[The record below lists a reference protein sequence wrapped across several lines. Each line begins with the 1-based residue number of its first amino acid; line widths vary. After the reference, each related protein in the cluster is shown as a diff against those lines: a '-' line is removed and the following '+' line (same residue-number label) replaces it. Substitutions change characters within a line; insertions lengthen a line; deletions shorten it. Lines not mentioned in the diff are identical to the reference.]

1 MKISVVGGGNG
12 GCFTALY
19 LAWHRKDI
27 EVELIYNPE
36 VLPERVGQ
44 ATLLDPPKLLWA
56 ALGFDWYHNPIHA
69 TMKSGILYEGWGQV
83 NEEVFHPFPPQ
94 SMAMHYCPWEMQASV
109 LKSGHF
115 KVTHGEVD
123 PKDVDAD
130 YVFDCRGKPDDFS
143 EYEDLINPVN
153 ACVLGKPKWN
163 TSRNPWSRHVATPDG
178 WTFVIPTRY
187 KSPSHD
193 FCVGYCYNS
202 DITQQEV
209 AEHNFLEKF
218 DVDVTKHVKF
228 RNYVAK
234 NPMLDDRIILN
245 GNRLFFLEPLES
257 SSTQTYIQ
265 WADYIMKN
273 ILTKE
278 VSSSDASNEC
288 RKYVRE
294 LQNFVLWHYQCG
306 SKYNTPFWDYA
317 TSLTFKDQEFDRMLY
332 ESRSYDKYGIIPKS
346 FGGHSMEVEDCFYGQ
361 WTPYSFK
368 VWDQGMKTKL
378 TDKSSLV

>member
-44 ATLLDPPKLLWA
+44 ATLLDPPKLLWS

-69 TMKSGILYEGWGQV
+69 TFKSGILYEGWGQV
-83 NEEVFHPFPPQ
+83 NQEVFHPFPPQ
-94 SMAMHYCPWEMQASV
+94 SMAMHYCPWEMQAAIMQ
-109 LKSGHF
+109 SGHF
-115 KVTHGEVD
+115 NVVHDVVD

-143 EYEDLINPVN
+143 DYEELINPIN

-178 WTFVIPTRY
+178 WTFIIPTRY

-209 AEHNFLEKF
+209 AEYNFLEKF

-228 RNYVAK
+228 KNYVAK
-234 NPMLDDRIILN
+234 NPIVDDRIILN

-257 SSTQTYIQ
+257 SSTQTYIM
-265 WADYIMKN
+265 WADYIMKHV
-273 ILTKE
+273 LTKE
-278 VSSSDASNEC
+278 VSFSQASKEC
-288 RKYVRE
+288 RRYVE
-294 LQNFVLWHYQCG
+294 ETQNFVLWHYQYG

-317 TSLTFKDQEFDRMLY
+317 KTLTFKDQEFDRLLY

-346 FGGHSMEVEDCFYGQ
+346 FGGRSMEVEDCFYAQ

-368 VWDQGMKTKL
+368 VWDQGMTTEL

>member
-27 EVELIYNPE
+27 EVELIYNSE
-36 VLPERVGQ
+36 ILPERVGQ

-69 TMKSGILYEGWGQV
+69 TFKSGILYQGWGQV

-94 SMAMHYCPWEMQASV
+94 SMAMHYCPWEMQASI
-109 LKSGHF
+109 LQSGHF
-115 KVTHGEVD
+115 KVTHGDVD

-143 EYEDLINPVN
+143 EYEDLINPIN

-163 TSRNPWSRHVATPDG
+163 TSRNSWSRHVATPDG

-209 AEHNFLEKF
+209 AEYNFLEKF

-228 RNYVAK
+228 KNYVAK
-234 NPMLDDRIILN
+234 NPIVDDRIILN

-257 SSTQTYIQ
+257 SSTQTYIM

-273 ILTKE
+273 ILTNEDSITNASKE
-278 VSSSDASNEC
+278 CKRYIE
-288 RKYVRE
+288 KT
-294 LQNFVLWHYQCG
+294 QNFVLWHYQCG

-317 TSLTFKDQEFDRMLY
+317 KSLSFKDDEFDSMLY
-332 ESRSYDKYGIIPKS
+332 ESRSYDGHGIIPKCY
-346 FGGHSMEVEDCFYGQ
+346 GGHAGNDDFYGQ
-361 WTPYSFK
+361 WSPYSFK
-368 VWDQGMKTKL
+368 VWDQGMTKQL

>member
-1 MKISVVGGGNG
+1 MKISIVGGGNG

-36 VLPERVGQ
+36 ILPERVGQ

-115 KVTHGEVD
+115 KVTHGDVD

-143 EYEDLINPVN
+143 EYDELVNPIN

-163 TSRNPWSRHVATPDG
+163 TSRNSWSRHVATPDG

-209 AEHNFLEKF
+209 AEYNFLEKF

-228 RNYVAK
+228 KNYVAK
-234 NPMLDDRIILN
+234 NPIVNDRIILN

-257 SSTQTYIQ
+257 SSTQTYIM
-265 WADYIMKN
+265 WVDYIMKN
-273 ILTKE
+273 ILTNEDSVSNASKE
-278 VSSSDASNEC
+278 CKRYIE
-288 RKYVRE
+288 KT
-294 LQNFVLWHYQCG
+294 QNFVLWHYQCG
-306 SKYNTPFWDYA
+306 SKYNTSFWEYA
-317 TSLTFKDQEFDRMLY
+317 KSLSFKDDEFDSMLY
-332 ESRSYDKYGIIPKS
+332 ESKSYDKHGIIPKGY
-346 FGGHSMEVEDCFYGQ
+346 GGHAGNDDFYGQ
-361 WTPYSFK
+361 WSPYSFK
-368 VWDQGMKTKL
+368 VWDQGMTKQL

>member
-1 MKISVVGGGNG
+1 MKMSIVGGGNG

-44 ATLLDPPKLLWA
+44 ATLLNPPTLLWA
-56 ALGFDWYHNPIHA
+56 ATGFDWYHNPIHA

-94 SMAMHYCPWEMQASV
+94 SMAMHYCPWEMQASI
-109 LKSGHF
+109 LQSGHF
-115 KVTHGEVD
+115 NVVHGDVD

-143 EYEDLINPVN
+143 EYEDLINPIN

-163 TSRNPWSRHVATPDG
+163 TSRNSWSRHVATPDG

-209 AEHNFLEKF
+209 AEYNFLERF

-228 RNYVAK
+228 KNYVAK
-234 NPMLDDRIILN
+234 NPIVDDRIILN

-257 SSTQTYIQ
+257 SSTQTYIM

-273 ILTKE
+273 ILTNEDSITNASKE
-278 VSSSDASNEC
+278 CKRYIE
-288 RKYVRE
+288 KT
-294 LQNFVLWHYQCG
+294 QNFVLWHYQCG

-317 TSLTFKDQEFDRMLY
+317 KSLSFKDDEFDSMLY
-332 ESRSYDKYGIIPKS
+332 ESKSYDKYGIIPKGY
-346 FGGHSMEVEDCFYGQ
+346 GGHAGNDDFYGQ
-361 WTPYSFK
+361 WSPYSFK
-368 VWDQGMKTKL
+368 VWDQGMTKQL

>member
-44 ATLLDPPKLLWA
+44 ATLLDPPKLLWS

-69 TMKSGILYEGWGQV
+69 TFKSGILYEGWGQV

-94 SMAMHYCPWEMQASV
+94 SMAMHYCPWEMQASI
-109 LKSGHF
+109 LQSGHF
-115 KVTHGEVD
+115 KVTHGDVD

-143 EYEDLINPVN
+143 EYDELINPIN

-163 TSRNPWSRHVATPDG
+163 TSRNSWSRHVATPDG

-209 AEHNFLEKF
+209 AEYNFLEKF

-228 RNYVAK
+228 KNYVAK
-234 NPMLDDRIILN
+234 NPIVDDRIILN

-257 SSTQTYIQ
+257 SSTQTYIM
-265 WADYIMKN
+265 WVDYIMKN
-273 ILTKE
+273 ILTNEDSVSNASKE
-278 VSSSDASNEC
+278 CKRYIE
-288 RKYVRE
+288 KT
-294 LQNFVLWHYQCG
+294 QNFVLWHYQCG

-317 TSLTFKDQEFDRMLY
+317 KSLSFKDDEFDSMLY
-332 ESRSYDKYGIIPKS
+332 ESKSYDKHGIIPKGY
-346 FGGHSMEVEDCFYGQ
+346 GGHAGNDDFYGQ
-361 WTPYSFK
+361 WSPYSFK
-368 VWDQGMKTKL
+368 VWDQGMTKEL

>member
-44 ATLLDPPKLLWA
+44 ATLLNPPTLLWA
-56 ALGFDWYHNPIHA
+56 ATGFDWYHNPIHA

-94 SMAMHYCPWEMQASV
+94 SMAMHYCPWEMQASI
-109 LKSGHF
+109 LQSGHF
-115 KVTHGEVD
+115 KVTHGDVD

-143 EYEDLINPVN
+143 EYDELVNPIN

-163 TSRNPWSRHVATPDG
+163 TSRNSWSRHVATPDG

-209 AEHNFLEKF
+209 AEYNFLEKF

-228 RNYVAK
+228 KNYVAK
-234 NPMLDDRIILN
+234 NPIVDDRIILN

-257 SSTQTYIQ
+257 SSTQTYIM

-273 ILTKE
+273 ILTNEDSITNASKE
-278 VSSSDASNEC
+278 CKRYIE
-288 RKYVRE
+288 KT
-294 LQNFVLWHYQCG
+294 QNFVLWHYQCG
-306 SKYNTPFWDYA
+306 SKYNTPFWEYA
-317 TSLTFKDQEFDRMLY
+317 KSLSFKDDEFDSMLY
-332 ESRSYDKYGIIPKS
+332 ESRSYDGHGIIPKCY
-346 FGGHSMEVEDCFYGQ
+346 GGHAGNDDFYGQ
-361 WTPYSFK
+361 WSPYSFK
-368 VWDQGMKTKL
+368 VWDQGMTKQL